1 MENQCH
7 NRPVEPDNCSY
18 ELYANSSFIYAE
30 AKYLGLTQKE
40 VLQPKTLV
48 PPPSLVSLRRSRIM
62 IEIVLRIEHVERF

>member
-7 NRPVEPDNCSY
+7 DRPIEPDNCSY

-40 VLQPKTLV
+40 VRQFQSQSVIPPIPLQRL
-48 PPPSLVSLRRSRIM
+48 SGRAL
-62 IEIVLRIEHVERF
+62 

>member
-7 NRPVEPDNCSY
+7 DRPVEPDNCSY

-40 VLQPKTLV
+40 VRQPKTLV
-48 PPPSLVSLRRSRIM
+48 PLPAPSRTSRFGGRA
-62 IEIVLRIEHVERF
+62 L

>member
-7 NRPVEPDNCSY
+7 DRPIEPDNCSY

-40 VLQPKTLV
+40 VRQSQSAI
-48 PPPSLVSLRRSRIM
+48 PPSLCSA
-62 IEIVLRIEHVERF
+62 

>member
-7 NRPVEPDNCSY
+7 ERPIQSDNCSY

-40 VLQPKTLV
+40 VRPVVALEQ
-48 PPPSLVSLRRSRIM
+48 SRIM
-62 IEIVLRIEHVERF
+62 IPIDLPID

>member
-7 NRPVEPDNCSY
+7 DRPVEPDNCSY

-40 VLQPKTLV
+40 VRQPRTLV
-48 PPPSLVSLRRSRIM
+48 PC
-62 IEIVLRIEHVERF
+62 